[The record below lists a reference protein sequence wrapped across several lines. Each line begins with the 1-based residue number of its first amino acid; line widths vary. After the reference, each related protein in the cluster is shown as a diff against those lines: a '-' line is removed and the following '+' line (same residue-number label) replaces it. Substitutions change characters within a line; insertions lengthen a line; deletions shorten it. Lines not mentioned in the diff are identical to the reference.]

1 MVNVSFLK
9 RLLSVGEKN
18 VLNQLTEFTDLGGEA
33 SDLLK
38 IMLSAEDSLDQL
50 NDEIREVERNGDDVA
65 IRVKRD
71 ITGGAISSNL
81 MENLVTVTETFDD
94 IIDKAYFISRELRRM
109 NLYHRE
115 RNDTAIDLIGS
126 SYEIFSRML
135 DLIKEALSYVKRMLK
150 ASDIDIMRGI
160 REDIEVLEE
169 KGDELKDDLIDEI
182 YRVADSISYLVF
194 THLTGVVHKID
205 DMLDG
210 CEDISD
216 LVLTINL
223 SLTK

>member
-81 MENLVTVTETFDD
+81 MEN
-94 IIDKAYFISRELRRM
+94 
-109 NLYHRE
+109 
-115 RNDTAIDLIGS
+115 
-126 SYEIFSRML
+126 
-135 DLIKEALSYVKRMLK
+135 
-150 ASDIDIMRGI
+150 
-160 REDIEVLEE
+160 
-169 KGDELKDDLIDEI
+169 
-182 YRVADSISYLVF
+182 
-194 THLTGVVHKID
+194 
-205 DMLDG
+205 
-210 CEDISD
+210 
-216 LVLTINL
+216 
-223 SLTK
+223 